1 MLSLNIKTELR
12 TIFRNHW
19 LAAITIILMTI
30 CLYAGWNGQNRV
42 NRHKGSITA
51 ALVEMQM
58 ADDLMAARLD
68 SIDRGLEIG
77 LATWQYPSSP
87 TATGDAAPRVAA
99 FPPGNLALISTGQS
113 DMFNHYVKPT
123 LTGDS
128 FSIGFTEL
136 NSPVSLLMGN
146 FDPAFVLVYLLPL
159 IIISFCYNILSSE
172 KEHGALVLVA
182 SSPLTVRHWL
192 FQKIAVRFA
201 VLILLLTTGLL
212 LMLMM
217 NAVLINADTLI
228 MIGMVWL
235 YAAFWFAM
243 AYFINLRGKSSAR
256 NAITLLGLWVALVL
270 AIPSLISQSASTFY
284 PVPSRALLV
293 NEMRVLQAE
302 LDKQQNEIL
311 DDYLRNH
318 PELITRDADESTAYG
333 WWQRFFA
340 SKELVSERMAPL
352 IGNYDQSL
360 KKQQRWVNRLSFLSP
375 AIVLRNSLDHMAE
388 TSTAHYDSYH
398 QSVLT
403 FAGEWRDFFLP
414 MVFQDKPFTK
424 DMIARLPAFHIERSG
439 LKSPV
444 MANATILLVMVMGLM
459 LASFL
464 TNRAGKTEHL
474 MRG

>member
-1 MLSLNIKTELR
+1 MLTLNIITELR
-12 TIFRNHW
+12 TIFRNYW
-19 LAAITIILMTI
+19 LAAITLILITI
-30 CLYAGWNGQNRV
+30 CLYAGWNGQNHV
-42 NRHKGSITA
+42 NRHEDSIVA
-51 ALVEMQM
+51 ALEEMQS
-58 ADDLMAARLD
+58 ADELMAARLD
-68 SIDRGLEIG
+68 SIDQGLEIG
-77 LATWQYPSSP
+77 LPTWQYPNSP
-87 TATGDAAPRVAA
+87 TATGDGAPRVAA

-136 NSPVSLLMGN
+136 SSPVSLLMGN

-172 KEHGALVLVA
+172 KEHGSLVLVA
-182 SSPLTVRHWL
+182 SSPLSVRHWL
-192 FQKIAVRFA
+192 LQKIAVRFV
-201 VLILLLTTGLL
+201 VLILILTICLL

-217 NAVLINADTLI
+217 NGVMINTDALL
-228 MIGMVWL
+228 MILMVWL

-293 NEMRVLQAE
+293 NEMRNIQAE

-340 SKELVSERMAPL
+340 SKDLVSERMAPL
-352 IGNYDQSL
+352 LANYDQSL
-360 KKQQRWVNRLSFLSP
+360 KKQQHWVNQLSFLSP
-375 AIVLRNSLDHMAE
+375 AIVFRNSLDHMAE
-388 TSTAHYDSYH
+388 TSTAHYDNYR
-398 QSVLT
+398 QSVMT
-403 FAGEWRDFFLP
+403 FADEWRDFFLP
-414 MVFQDKPFTK
+414 MVFQDKLFTK
-424 DMIARLPAFHIERSG
+424 DMIAELPAFDMERSG

-444 MANATILLVMVMGLM
+444 STNATILLVMVAGLM
-459 LASFL
+459 LASL
-464 TNRAGKTEHL
+464 VMNRVGETEHL
-474 MRG
+474 MQG

>member
-1 MLSLNIKTELR
+1 MLSLNIVTELR
-12 TIFRNHW
+12 TIFRNYW
-19 LAAITIILMTI
+19 LAAITILLITV
-30 CLYAGWNGQNRV
+30 CLYAGWNGQNHV
-42 NRHKGSITA
+42 DRHQDSITS
-51 ALVEMQM
+51 ALEEMQE
-58 ADDLMAARLD
+58 ADDLMAAQLD
-68 SIDRGLEIG
+68 SIERGLKIG
-77 LATWQYPSSP
+77 LPTWQYPSSP
-87 TATGDAAPRVAA
+87 TATGDRAPRVAA

-136 NSPVSLLMGN
+136 SSPVSLLMGN

-172 KEHGALVLVA
+172 KEHGSLVLVA
-182 SSPLTVRHWL
+182 SSPLSVRRWL
-192 FQKIAVRFA
+192 LQKIAVRFV
-201 VLILLLTTGLL
+201 VLILLLTICLL

-217 NAVLINADTLI
+217 NGVMINAEALL
-228 MIGMVWL
+228 MIIMVWL

-293 NEMRVLQAE
+293 NEMRTLQAE
-302 LDKQQNEIL
+302 LDKKQNEIL

-333 WWQRFFA
+333 WWQRYFA

-352 IGNYDQSL
+352 LDNYDESL
-360 KKQQRWVNRLSFLSP
+360 KQQQRWVNRLSFLSP
-375 AIVLRNSLDHMAE
+375 AIVFRSSLDHMAQ
-388 TSTAHYDSYH
+388 TSTAHYDNYR
-398 QSVLT
+398 QSVLG
-403 FAGEWRDFFLP
+403 FADEWRNFFLP

-424 DMIARLPAFHIERSG
+424 AMIADLPAFHIEESG

-444 MANATILLVMVMGLM
+444 PANATILLVMVAGLI
-459 LASFL
+459 LASFAMS
-464 TNRAGKTEHL
+464 RAGKTEHL
-474 MRG
+474 MQG